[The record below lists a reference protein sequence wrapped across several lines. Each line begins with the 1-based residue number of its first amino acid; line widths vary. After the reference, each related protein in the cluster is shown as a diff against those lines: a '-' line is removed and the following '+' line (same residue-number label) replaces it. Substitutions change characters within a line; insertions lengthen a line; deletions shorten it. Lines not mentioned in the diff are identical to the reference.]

1 MNRMKKIIAV
11 MFVALSLLT
20 LLARPAAAA
29 DVSVFA
35 CEPEWA
41 ALAKELGGDHV
52 SVYSATTAFQDPHH
66 IQARPSLIAKLR
78 RADLLVCTGSQ
89 LEIGWLPVL
98 LRQSGNARVQ
108 PGQPGNFAATD
119 YVTTLEKPV
128 SVDRSQGDVHPGGN
142 PHIQTDPRNM
152 AKVAKA
158 LADTLAQIDAAH
170 AADYKTRYQ
179 DFDQRWQAAL
189 ARWQQQAA
197 PLHGVKIVVHHKAW
211 VYLVN
216 WLGLKEVAALE
227 AKPGVPPSAGHLAKV
242 LAQLKH
248 QPAKMVIRAAYQEGR
263 PDEWLSQHANI
274 PAVTLPFTVGGSDA
288 ATDLVGL
295 YDDTISQ
302 LLKGVQ

>member
-1 MNRMKKIIAV
+1 MNTMQKLFAV
-11 MFVALSLLT
+11 C
-20 LLARPAAAA
+20 LLAMPLLALTKPAAAE
-29 DVSVFA
+29 VNVFA

-41 ALAKELGGDHV
+41 ALAKELGGDLVTVH
-52 SVYSATTAFQDPHH
+52 SATTAYQDPHH

-98 LRQSGNARVQ
+98 LRQAGNERVQ

-119 YVTTLEKPV
+119 HVTTLEKPV

-152 AKVAKA
+152 AKVARA
-158 LADTLAQIDAAH
+158 LAATLAQIDAGH
-170 AADYKTRYQ
+170 AADYAARYR
-179 DFDQRWQAAL
+179 DFDQRWQKAM

-197 PLHGVKIVVHHKAW
+197 PLRGVKMVVHHKNW
-211 VYLVN
+211 VYLED
-216 WLGLKEVAALE
+216 WLGLEEVAALE

-242 LAQLKH
+242 LAQLRQ

-263 PDEWLSQHANI
+263 ADDWLSQHAYI

-288 ATDLVGL
+288 AGDLFGL
-295 YDDTISQ
+295 YDDTIAQ